1 MKLPKSTYNWLSI
14 LGASIAIIAFF
25 LIVFFFV
32 ISVLFDQGSSYMGLI
47 IYLILPTFMVIG
59 MLLIPIGMLIQ
70 IRRKKN
76 QIFIA
81 EGMKWPRVDLNDSK
95 HRNAFTLFVV
105 ISFLFLFLSS
115 IGSYEAF
122 QYSESV
128 PFCGT
133 LCHSVMEPEYVT
145 YQKSAHAK
153 VACVECHVGS
163 GADWYVRSK
172 LSGLYQ
178 VYAVAVNNYPRPIPT
193 PLADLRPAQETC
205 EHCHWPEKF
214 YSNRIKKERHY
225 LTDENNSEWNIQ
237 LSMKTGANHHTE
249 KLSEGIHWH
258 INPDVKIEFMST
270 DNKSEFIQWIRYT
283 NLATGEIQI
292 FEDNMMPPDSSFFA
306 DGQLHEMDCMDCHNR
321 PSHIYLSPPDY
332 IDASLSKNDIDKN
345 IPFIKLAAME
355 ALKEIYVSK
364 DSANLGITNSILNF
378 YQENYPDIL
387 TKHEPKISQAINAI
401 KSAYHE
407 NTFPEMKVR
416 WDVYPDH
423 KSHIETQGC
432 FRCHDDN
439 HVSKEGKII
448 SKDCNLCHSIIAQ
461 GKPDS
466 LNMAFSSENMEFI
479 HPVYIGTDW
488 KDYSCVDCHAY
499 LYP

>member
-1 MKLPKSTYNWLSI
+1 MKLPKSSYNWTSI

-47 IYLILPTFMVIG
+47 IYIVLPIFMVIG

-70 IRRKKN
+70 IRRNKK
-76 QIFIA
+76 QMFIS
-81 EGMKWPRVDLNDSK
+81 EDMKWPRVDLNDQK
-95 HRNAFTLFVV
+95 HRNAFSLFVI
-105 ISFLFLFLSS
+105 ISFIFLFLSS

-122 QYSESV
+122 VYSESV

-153 VACVECHVGS
+153 VACVECHVGE
-163 GADWYVRSK
+163 GADWYMRSK

-178 VYAVAVNNYPRPIPT
+178 VYAVTVNNYPRPIPT
-193 PLADLRPAQETC
+193 PLANLRPARETC

-214 YSNRIKKERHY
+214 YPNRIKNEQHF
-225 LTDENNSEWNIQ
+225 LADENNTEWNIQ
-237 LSMKTGANHHTE
+237 LTMKTGPDHHTQ

-258 INPDVKIEFMST
+258 INPNVKIEFMSA
-270 DNKSEFIQWIRYT
+270 DNKSEYIQWVKYT
-283 NLATGEIQI
+283 NKATGEEYI
-292 FEDNMMPPDSSFFA
+292 FEDTMMEPDSTFFA
-306 DGQLHEMDCMDCHNR
+306 DGKLHEMDCMDCHNR
-321 PSHIYLSPPDY
+321 PSHGYLSPPDFV
-332 IDASLSKNDIDKN
+332 DAAMSSKEVDPQ
-345 IPFIKLAAME
+345 IPYIKLAAME
-355 ALKEIYVSK
+355 ALKATYTTK
-364 DSANLGITNSILNF
+364 DSADLLIKQTVLNF
-378 YQENYPDIL
+378 YKENYPDKGVEHEANIL
-387 TKHEPKISQAINAI
+387 KAIEGIKI
-401 KSAYHE
+401 AYHE

-416 WDVYPDH
+416 WDAYPNH
-423 KSHIETQGC
+423 KSHMETQGC
-432 FRCHDDN
+432 FRCHDNN
-439 HVSKEGKII
+439 HSTKDGRVI
-448 SKDCNLCHSIIAQ
+448 SKDCNLCHSITAQ

-466 LNMAFSSENMEFI
+466 LQMAFTNQKMEFI
-479 HPVYIGTDW
+479 HPVDIGTDW